1 MWAIWTARNKRI
13 HGEKVMT
20 ISQACTWGRDM
31 ASDLNQSS
39 QHLADVK
46 MQSKFFKWQSPPE
59 GIVKVN
65 VDAAFN
71 SDSQLGATG
80 VVIRGDRDQFIAA
93 SCKWITDIPDVL
105 TAEAYAC
112 WEGAALVRRLKIPKA
127 IIETDSQE
135 LVSLWKTR
143 TNNRSRILPVLNQIQ
158 ELSRNCTF
166 FDVCHVRREANL
178 AAHLTA
184 KYASP
189 SNSDFVWLDQVPEHL
204 SACIQHDSC
213 ADC

>member
-1 MWAIWTARNKRI
+1 
-13 HGEKVMT
+13 
-20 ISQACTWGRDM
+20 
-31 ASDLNQSS
+31 
-39 QHLADVK
+39 

-112 WEGAALVRRLKIPKA
+112 REGAALVRRLKIPKA

>member
-1 MWAIWTARNKRI
+1 
-13 HGEKVMT
+13 
-20 ISQACTWGRDM
+20 M

-46 MQSKFFKWQSPPE
+46 KQNKFLKWQSPPE

-80 VVIRGDRDQFIAA
+80 VVIRGDQAQFIAA
-93 SCKWITDIPDVL
+93 SCKWITDISDVL

-112 WEGAALVRRLKIPKA
+112 REGAPLVCRLKIPKA

-143 TNNRSRILPVLNQIQ
+143 TNNRSRILLVLNQIQ

-184 KYASP
+184 KHASP
-189 SNSDFVWLDQVPEHL
+189 SNS
-204 SACIQHDSC
+204 
-213 ADC
+213 